1 MPSVRRFLILLLAT
15 GAYAGCFS
23 PAGPKLAPVSGRVTF
38 DGKPLD
44 RATVMFQPVEGRP
57 SFGTTDQD
65 GRYTM
70 QYTIERLGVMPRT
83 STVSITTV
91 VEDDQ
96 GGMVRREFLP
106 PKYHSQTELSAKV
119 EPKANVFDFNLVSK

>member
-1 MPSVRRFLILLLAT
+1 MTSERRLLMALLAT
-15 GAYAGCFS
+15 VACAGCFGQ
-23 PAGPKLAPVSGRVTF
+23 AGPKLAPVSGRVML

-57 SFGTTDQD
+57 SFGTTDQE
-65 GRYTM
+65 GKYTM
-70 QYTIERLGVMPRT
+70 QYTVERLGVMPGS

-106 PKYHSQTELSAKV
+106 PKYHSQTELSAAV
-119 EPKANVFDFNLVSK
+119 EPQANVFDFNLVSK